1 MRLCKYALIRRWI
14 LSGEKISYGSRRFAS
29 LSSNPLIDDSHNLVL
44 VEGKA
49 SSRTAILN
57 RPASLN
63 ALNTSMVARL
73 QELYKNWE
81 EDPGVGFVAVK
92 GGGRAFSAGGDIV
105 ALYNLMKEGNL
116 EECKQFFWTIYSFIY
131 FLGTYMKP
139 HVALLNGITM
149 GGGAGVSIPGTF
161 RLATDKTIFATPET
175 LIGFHPDAG
184 ASFYLS
190 HLPGYMG
197 EYLALTGEKLN
208 GAEML
213 SCGLATHFSPI
224 AKLHLVEKQLGKLAT
239 DDPSVIE
246 SSLGNQGDTV
256 HPDQTSAV
264 HRINLLDKCFSHDTV
279 EEIIECLEMEAAKTN
294 DTWCVSTLKKL
305 KEAAPLSLKV
315 SLKSIREG
323 RFQTLDQCLTREYRM
338 SLQGICGRITGD
350 FREGVRAKLVEKDF
364 NPKWDPP
371 SLEHVS
377 EDMVDQYFTPL
388 FAYEPELELPTN
400 QREAFI

>member
-1 MRLCKYALIRRWI
+1 MRFCTYALIRRWM
-14 LSGEKISYGSRRFAS
+14 LPGEKLSYGSRRFAS
-29 LSSNPLIDDSHNLVL
+29 LSTNPLIHDSDNLVL
-44 VEGKA
+44 VESKA

-57 RPASLN
+57 RPAALN
-63 ALNTSMVARL
+63 ALNMPIVGRL

-81 EDPGVGFVAVK
+81 EDPAVCFVAVK

-105 ALYNLMKEGNL
+105 ALYNLLEKGNL
-116 EECKQFFWTIYSFIY
+116 EECKQFFWSIYRFIY

-197 EYLALTGEKLN
+197 EYLALTGEKLK

-224 AKLHLVEKQLGKLAT
+224 EKLPLVENYLGKLVT

-246 SSLGNQGDTV
+246 SSLAKHGVTV
-256 HPDQTSAV
+256 HPDQNSVV
-264 HRINLLDKCFSHDTV
+264 HRIDLLDKCFSHDTV
-279 EEIIECLEMEAAKTN
+279 EEIIESLEMEAAKTN

-323 RFQTLDQCLTREYRM
+323 RFQTFDQCLTREYRM
-338 SLQGICGRITGD
+338 SLQGISGQISGD
-350 FREGVRAKLVEKDF
+350 FREGVRAKVIEKDF
-364 NPKWDPP
+364 SPKWDPP

-377 EDMVDQYFTPL
+377 QDMVDQYFTPL
-388 FAYEPELELPTN
+388 SAFEPELDLPIM